1 MKFLTFFSLMCCYP
15 AGYDL
20 SITLQ
25 KSTLVGPYALVQVL
39 IINAY
44 IKANAILFV
53 PPGTL
58 MELGIS
64 PIVTSGLIMQL
75 LAGAKIIEVGDTPKD
90 RALFNGAQKCR
101 SHICCSWNFVL
112 L

>member
-1 MKFLTFFSLMCCYP
+1 
-15 AGYDL
+15 
-20 SITLQ
+20 
-25 KSTLVGPYALVQVL
+25 
-39 IINAY
+39 
-44 IKANAILFV
+44 
-53 PPGTL
+53 

-101 SHICCSWNFVL
+101 SSQPLRGLFLEL
-112 L
+112 LMYGWRPE

>member
-1 MKFLTFFSLMCCYP
+1 MPFS
-15 AGYDL
+15 
-20 SITLQ
+20 SR
-25 KSTLVGPYALVQVL
+25 
-39 IINAY
+39 
-44 IKANAILFV
+44 

-101 SHICCSWNFVL
+101 FSQL
-112 L
+112 LLQLFLELLMQH